1 MYFFSYKVLVY
12 DPLDEKKK
20 EKSGVIFGENF
31 TGAIERL
38 ENCYY
43 GKDLEEIKGL
53 KMLCD
58 AGAIELSELTVENI
72 EKDLKDYVW

>member
-1 MYFFSYKVLVY
+1 MYFFSYKVLAY

-20 EKSGVIFGENF
+20 EKSGVVFGENF

-38 ENCYY
+38 ENYY
-43 GKDLEEIKGL
+43 GDELEEIKGL

-58 AGAIELSELTVENI
+58 AGAIELNEITVENI

>member
-1 MYFFSYKVLVY
+1 MYFFSYKVLAY

-20 EKSGVIFGENF
+20 EKSGVVFGENF
-31 TGAIERL
+31 TNTVETL
-38 ENCYY
+38 ENYY
-43 GKDLEEIKGL
+43 GEEIEEIKRL

-58 AGAIELSELTVENI
+58 ASAIELSELTVENI

>member
-1 MYFFSYKVLVY
+1 MYFFSYKVLAY
-12 DPLDEKKK
+12 EPLDEKKK
-20 EKSGVIFGENF
+20 EKSGVILGENF
-31 TGAIERL
+31 TNAVEGL
-38 ENCYY
+38 ENYY
-43 GKDLEEIKGL
+43 GDTLEEIKGL